1 MKKLLAI
8 ATVILMSMTLFSC
21 SKPEEKT
28 KMLYISAIPDQ
39 KQSDLNTS
47 MTELCA
53 VLSKKTG
60 LDIQYKEVTDY
71 ASVVNGFERNE
82 IQIAWFGGL
91 TGVQARAKVKD
102 AEAIVQRIEDEQ
114 FKSVFIASASSNID
128 SLDKYKGKSFTFGSE
143 SSTSGHLMPRYFLT
157 QAGITP
163 EKSFT
168 GEVGYSGSHD
178 KTIQL
183 VENGAYD
190 GGALNVSVWDRYVK
204 EGLVDLKKVKVV
216 EISAPYYDYNFTIQP
231 KQVIDQQY
239 GAGSYDKIKTALLEI
254 EPQKNEKINVF
265 FHSKGF
271 KETSNQNYNSI
282 QEIAKSLNLL

>member
-1 MKKLLAI
+1 MKNLLSIAAI
-8 ATVILMSMTLFSC
+8 ILTSMALFSC
-21 SKPEEKT
+21 TKPVEKSNT
-28 KMLYISAIPDQ
+28 LYVSAIPDQ

-82 IQIAWFGGL
+82 IQLAWFGGL
-91 TGVQARAKVKD
+91 TGVQAREKVKD
-102 AEAIVQRIEDEQ
+102 SQAIVQRVEDEE
-114 FKSVFIASASSNID
+114 FKSVFIASTSSKID
-128 SLDKYKGKSFTFGSE
+128 SLEKYKGKSFTFGSE

-163 EKSFT
+163 EKNFT

-190 GGALNVSVWDRYVK
+190 GGALNVAVWDRYVK
-204 EGLVDLKKVKVV
+204 EGLVDLNKVKVV
-216 EISAPYYDYNFTIQP
+216 EVSAPYYDYNFTIQP
-231 KQVIDQQY
+231 KQLIDGQY
-239 GAGSYDKIKTALLEI
+239 GDGSYDKIKSALLEI
-254 EPQKNEKINVF
+254 DPKSNEKINVF

-271 KETSNQNYNSI
+271 KETNNQNYKSI

>member
-1 MKKLLAI
+1 MKKLLSIAAI
-8 ATVILMSMTLFSC
+8 ILTSMALFSC
-21 SKPEEKT
+21 TKPVEKSKI
-28 KMLYISAIPDQ
+28 LYVSAIPDQ

-82 IQIAWFGGL
+82 IQLAWFGGL

-102 AEAIVQRIEDEQ
+102 AQAIIQREEDEE
-114 FKSVFIASASSNID
+114 FKSVFIASVASKID
-128 SLDKYKGKSFTFGSE
+128 SLEKYKGKSFTFGSE

-157 QAGITP
+157 QAGINP
-163 EKSFT
+163 EKNFT

-190 GGALNVSVWDRYVK
+190 GGALNVAVWDRYVK
-204 EGLVDLKKVKVV
+204 EGLVDLNKVKVV
-216 EISAPYYDYNFTIQP
+216 EVSAPYYDYNFTIQS
-231 KQVIDQQY
+231 KQLIDQQY
-239 GAGSYDKIKTALLEI
+239 GAGSYDKIKAALLEI
-254 EPQKNEKINVF
+254 DPNSNEKINVF

-271 KETSNQNYNSI
+271 KETSNQNYNST